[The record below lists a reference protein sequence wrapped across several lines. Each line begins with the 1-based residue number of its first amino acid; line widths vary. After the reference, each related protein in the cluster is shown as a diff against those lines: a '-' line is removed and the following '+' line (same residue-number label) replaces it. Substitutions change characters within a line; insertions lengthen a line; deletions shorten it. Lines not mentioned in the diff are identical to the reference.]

1 MDAVVMQHL
10 SKIYD
15 GGKTAVADMSLT
27 LEQGEVFG
35 FLGPNGAG
43 KTTTV
48 KVLNGMLQPS
58 EGTCQVFG
66 EDPGRSP
73 EKVHAVSGVMTEHAQ
88 MYNNLTGMQNLM
100 FYGAM
105 FGIGEEESR
114 KRARDLLQQLELA
127 DASGQKL
134 SAYSTGMRQR
144 LSIARALMHQPKIL
158 FLDEPTSGLDPE
170 SAHNVNQMILA
181 LAKDKGMTIF
191 LCTHQLRYAQEICT
205 RYGLIDEGRLLIAG
219 TLEEL
224 RAGVNSGMQVRIR
237 TDRLPDALAGRQ
249 GGRMEGR
256 PGKQAD
262 VPADVRPEKRA
273 DVQVETRPGMRAGIQ
288 DITLEIGSEEEIPYI
303 VSRIVESGG
312 RVYHVSA
319 RQPSLEDIYFAL
331 TAGQK
336 GTEGIRS

>member
-224 RAGVNSGMQVRIR
+224 RAGVNSGLQVRIR
-237 TDRLPDALAGRQ
+237 TDRMPDALAGRQ
-249 GGRMEGR
+249 EGR
-256 PGKQAD
+256 PGM
-262 VPADVRPEKRA
+262 RT
-273 DVQVETRPGMRAGIQ
+273 DVQ
-288 DITLEIGSEEEIPYI
+288 DIILEIGSEEEIPYI
-303 VSRIVESGG
+303 VRRIVESGG

-319 RQPSLEDIYFAL
+319 KQPSLEDIYFVL
-331 TAGQK
+331 TAEQK
-336 GTEGIRS
+336 GTEGIRA

>member
-48 KVLNGMLQPS
+48 KVLNGILQPS

-73 EKVHAVSGVMTEHAQ
+73 EKVNAISGVMTEHAQ

-224 RAGVNSGMQVRIR
+224 RAGVNSGLQVRIR
-237 TDRLPDALAGRQ
+237 TDRMPDALAGRQ
-249 GGRMEGR
+249 EGR
-256 PGKQAD
+256 PGM
-262 VPADVRPEKRA
+262 RT
-273 DVQVETRPGMRAGIQ
+273 DVQ
-288 DITLEIGSEEEIPYI
+288 DIILEIGSEEEIPYI
-303 VSRIVESGG
+303 VRRIVESGG

-319 RQPSLEDIYFAL
+319 KQPSLEDIYFVL
-331 TAGQK
+331 TAEQK
-336 GTEGIRS
+336 GTEGIRA

>member
-1 MDAVVMQHL
+1 M
-10 SKIYD
+10 
-15 GGKTAVADMSLT
+15 
-27 LEQGEVFG
+27 
-35 FLGPNGAG
+35 
-43 KTTTV
+43 
-48 KVLNGMLQPS
+48 
-58 EGTCQVFG
+58 
-66 EDPGRSP
+66 
-73 EKVHAVSGVMTEHAQ
+73 HAVSGVMTEHAQ

-224 RAGVNSGMQVRIR
+224 RAGVNSGLQVRIR
-237 TDRLPDALAGRQ
+237 TDRMPDALAGRQ
-249 GGRMEGR
+249 EGRMEGR

-262 VPADVRPEKRA
+262 V
-273 DVQVETRPGMRAGIQ
+273 QVETRPGTRAGIQ

-331 TAGQK
+331 TAEQK

>member
-66 EDPGRSP
+66 EDPRRSP

-205 RYGLIDEGRLLIAG
+205 R
-219 TLEEL
+219 
-224 RAGVNSGMQVRIR
+224 
-237 TDRLPDALAGRQ
+237 
-249 GGRMEGR
+249 
-256 PGKQAD
+256 
-262 VPADVRPEKRA
+262 
-273 DVQVETRPGMRAGIQ
+273 
-288 DITLEIGSEEEIPYI
+288 
-303 VSRIVESGG
+303 
-312 RVYHVSA
+312 
-319 RQPSLEDIYFAL
+319 
-331 TAGQK
+331 
-336 GTEGIRS
+336 

>member
-10 SKIYD
+10 SEIYD

-48 KVLNGMLQPS
+48 KVLNGILQPS

-73 EKVHAVSGVMTEHAQ
+73 EKVNAISGVMTEHAQ

-224 RAGVNSGMQVRIR
+224 RAGVNSGLQVRIR
-237 TDRLPDALAGRQ
+237 TDRMPDALAGRQ
-249 GGRMEGR
+249 EGR
-256 PGKQAD
+256 PGM
-262 VPADVRPEKRA
+262 RT
-273 DVQVETRPGMRAGIQ
+273 DVQ
-288 DITLEIGSEEEIPYI
+288 DIILEIGSEEEIPYI

-319 RQPSLEDIYFAL
+319 KQPSLEDIYFVL
-331 TAGQK
+331 TAEQK
-336 GTEGIRS
+336 GTEGIRA

>member
-73 EKVHAVSGVMTEHAQ
+73 EKVNAISGVMTEHAQ

-224 RAGVNSGMQVRIR
+224 RAGVNSGLQVRIR
-237 TDRLPDALAGRQ
+237 TDRMPDALAGRQ
-249 GGRMEGR
+249 EGR
-256 PGKQAD
+256 PGM
-262 VPADVRPEKRA
+262 RT
-273 DVQVETRPGMRAGIQ
+273 DVQ
-288 DITLEIGSEEEIPYI
+288 DIILEIGSEEEIPYI
-303 VSRIVESGG
+303 VRRIVESGG

-319 RQPSLEDIYFAL
+319 KQPSLEDIYFVL
-331 TAGQK
+331 TAEQK
-336 GTEGIRS
+336 GTEGIRA

>member
-224 RAGVNSGMQVRIR
+224 RAGVNSGLQVRIR
-237 TDRLPDALAGRQ
+237 TDRMPDALAGRQ
-249 GGRMEGR
+249 EGR
-256 PGKQAD
+256 PGM
-262 VPADVRPEKRA
+262 RT
-273 DVQVETRPGMRAGIQ
+273 DVQ
-288 DITLEIGSEEEIPYI
+288 DIILEIGSEEEIPYI

-319 RQPSLEDIYFAL
+319 KQPSLEDIYFVL
-331 TAGQK
+331 TAEQK
-336 GTEGIRS
+336 GTEGIRA

>member
-1 MDAVVMQHL
+1 MNA
-10 SKIYD
+10 I
-15 GGKTAVADMSLT
+15 
-27 LEQGEVFG
+27 
-35 FLGPNGAG
+35 
-43 KTTTV
+43 
-48 KVLNGMLQPS
+48 
-58 EGTCQVFG
+58 
-66 EDPGRSP
+66 
-73 EKVHAVSGVMTEHAQ
+73 SGVMTEHAQ

-224 RAGVNSGMQVRIR
+224 RAGVNSGLQVRIR
-237 TDRLPDALAGRQ
+237 TDRMPDALAGRQ
-249 GGRMEGR
+249 EGR
-256 PGKQAD
+256 PGM
-262 VPADVRPEKRA
+262 RT
-273 DVQVETRPGMRAGIQ
+273 DVQ
-288 DITLEIGSEEEIPYI
+288 DIILEIGSEEEIPYI
-303 VSRIVESGG
+303 VRRIVESGG

-319 RQPSLEDIYFAL
+319 KQPSLEDIYFVL
-331 TAGQK
+331 TAEQK
-336 GTEGIRS
+336 GTEGIRA

>member
-1 MDAVVMQHL
+1 M
-10 SKIYD
+10 
-15 GGKTAVADMSLT
+15 
-27 LEQGEVFG
+27 
-35 FLGPNGAG
+35 
-43 KTTTV
+43 
-48 KVLNGMLQPS
+48 
-58 EGTCQVFG
+58 
-66 EDPGRSP
+66 
-73 EKVHAVSGVMTEHAQ
+73 
-88 MYNNLTGMQNLM
+88 
-100 FYGAM
+100 
-105 FGIGEEESR
+105 
-114 KRARDLLQQLELA
+114 ELA

-224 RAGVNSGMQVRIR
+224 RAGVNSGLQVRIR

-249 GGRMEGR
+249 EGRMEGR

-262 VPADVRPEKRA
+262 VQAKTQPGKQA
-273 DVQVETRPGMRAGIQ
+273 DVQAETQPGMRAGIQ
-288 DITLEIGSEEEIPYI
+288 DISLEIGSEEEIPYI

-319 RQPSLEDIYFAL
+319 KQPSLEDIYFAL
-331 TAGQK
+331 TAEQK
-336 GTEGIRS
+336 GTEGIRA

>member
-1 MDAVVMQHL
+1 M
-10 SKIYD
+10 
-15 GGKTAVADMSLT
+15 
-27 LEQGEVFG
+27 
-35 FLGPNGAG
+35 
-43 KTTTV
+43 
-48 KVLNGMLQPS
+48 
-58 EGTCQVFG
+58 
-66 EDPGRSP
+66 
-73 EKVHAVSGVMTEHAQ
+73 HAVSGVMTEHAQ

-105 FGIGEEESR
+105 FGIAEEESR

-237 TDRLPDALAGRQ
+237 TDRMPDALAGRQ
-249 GGRMEGR
+249 EGR
-256 PGKQAD
+256 PGM
-262 VPADVRPEKRA
+262 RT
-273 DVQVETRPGMRAGIQ
+273 DVQ
-288 DITLEIGSEEEIPYI
+288 DIILEIGSEEEIPYI

-319 RQPSLEDIYFAL
+319 KQPSLEDIYFAL
-331 TAGQK
+331 TAEQK
-336 GTEGIRS
+336 GTEGIRA

>member
-48 KVLNGMLQPS
+48 KVLNGILQPS

-181 LAKDKGMTIF
+181 LAQDKGMTIF

-224 RAGVNSGMQVRIR
+224 RAGVNSGLQVRIR
-237 TDRLPDALAGRQ
+237 TDRMPDALAGRQ
-249 GGRMEGR
+249 EGR
-256 PGKQAD
+256 PGM
-262 VPADVRPEKRA
+262 RT
-273 DVQVETRPGMRAGIQ
+273 DVQ
-288 DITLEIGSEEEIPYI
+288 DIILEIGSEEEIPYI
-303 VSRIVESGG
+303 VRRIVESGG

-319 RQPSLEDIYFAL
+319 KQPSLEDIYFVL
-331 TAGQK
+331 TAEQK
-336 GTEGIRS
+336 GTEGIRA